1 MPTLSSGQQ
10 AANTGGSSGTAPV
23 AAQAAAFRANTQ
35 KTIKR
40 PGTNLAGVT
49 ATVGTSAVFGNPLP
63 DTQIPP
69 TTLLRCIYLEVNW
82 NVASGNAATVVFQA
96 DAPLNVFS
104 SVNFHDAQGTS
115 IVGAFDS
122 FTLSMAQK
130 WFGFMNNA
138 DPASSVVYTATPGSG
153 ATGGSFTIVF
163 RIPVE
168 VVMRT
173 GVGSQIN
180 TDTQSP
186 LVLSLT
192 CNTAAAIYST
202 APTAAAVFTP
212 NVIVSY
218 GGYWNQSGNPNS
230 FATPTAVGTLN
241 YVNWTNYTGLAG
253 QQQFQLAN
261 IGLGNSVANIMFIN
275 RVTATGARNDSNFPN
290 PLQIAYRGNV
300 LGQFSQLLWK
310 HLMSESY
317 DLQNGTQDNGLG
329 ANAAA
334 PGSAG
339 NVSQSVNQG
348 VYNLWFND
356 DFNTQPGNTLFYT
369 LLNTAV
375 GDSVELTGAWT
386 TTACTLYEIINF
398 LAVSGPVSALMG
410 H

>member
-1 MPTLSSGQQ
+1 MSIVKNQPANAGTQVPASS
-10 AANTGGSSGTAPV
+10 T
-23 AAQAAAFRANTQ
+23 AFRANTQ

-49 ATVGTSAVFGNPLP
+49 ATIATSAVFGNPLA

-69 TTLLRCIYLEVNW
+69 TTLLRCIYLEVNF
-82 NVASGNAATVVFQA
+82 NVASGNAATVVFKA

-104 SVNFHDAQGTS
+104 SINFHDAQGTS

-122 FTLSMAQK
+122 FTLAMAQK
-130 WFGFMNNA
+130 WFGFVNNS
-138 DPASSVVYTATPGSG
+138 DPTTSAVYSVTSGSG
-153 ATGGSFTIVF
+153 ATGGSFTVVF

-168 VVMRT
+168 VVSRT

-192 CNTAAAIYST
+192 VNTSAAIYST
-202 APTAAAVFTP
+202 PPTGTSVFTP
-212 NVIVSY
+212 NVVVSY

-241 YVNWTNYTGLAG
+241 YINWTNYTGLAG
-253 QQQFQLAN
+253 QQQFQLSN
-261 IGLGNSVANIMFIN
+261 IGLGNSVRNIMFIN
-275 RVTATGARNDSNFPN
+275 RDTGTSARSDADFPN
-290 PLQIAYRGNV
+290 PLQVAYRGNV
-300 LGQFSQLLWK
+300 LGQWSQLLWK
-310 HLMSESY
+310 HLMSEAY
-317 DLQNGTQDNGLG
+317 GFTGYTQDTGLG
-329 ANAAA
+329 AVA
-334 PGSAG
+334 PASTPGL
-339 NVSQSVNQG
+339 NQG

-356 DFNTQPGNTLFYT
+356 DFTNDPGNDLFFA

-375 GDSVELTGAWT
+375 GDSIELTGNWASQSI
-386 TTACTLYEIINF
+386 LYEIINF
-398 LAVSGPVSALMG
+398 LAVSGPVAAIQG